1 MADRETVEQVAAQ
14 RLELRSRYERL
25 QDEVVA
31 VLRRRKPPSLQLLR
45 AADVA
50 AAELAAVDAYFEEIA
65 GLGSRS

>member
-50 AAELAAVDAYFEEIA
+50 AAELAAIDAHFEEIA